1 MAKRFVVPRAEAGGM
16 SAQRIKPVVGTSPI
30 RGEAL
35 PTPAIDTGRS
45 NLSMIPSKD
54 ITDLGDT
61 VSNLLAS
68 ASANDVT
75 LAVQERKMRI
85 NLGNQQVKKDL
96 ITSSDA
102 LFTNLTDI
110 NGNLSEAI
118 GKGHYDA
125 IKIDE
130 VVTKF
135 KEEQIVLHDKKY
147 KDKDSVFYNNTI
159 GDFYVALEAAG
170 VNLEKKLHDFVT
182 NDLTNK
188 TTLYANDLVEELN
201 LNKVDGLTFQD
212 DDQLRTA
219 YGTQSQ
225 KLLNIVIGSQIDSI
239 VINDQK
245 IAATQLESYLN
256 AKLEIHLGSK
266 SIENRLIKSN
276 GETTRFL
283 DYNKIRTNVI
293 KEIDDPNLQLVVE
306 EEINKLETKQD
317 IIIGKTNEGLIKEYI
332 NEKITLPEAREQ
344 AILYNTKSVSD
355 FNNALT
361 TYKKFVNSEG
371 GVDDYKILNVESN
384 KSIRNLVARELVR
397 DVHQPLKLD
406 GEDKAKSILD
416 RYLDSNDQT
425 VGTAT
430 FNYATKVFDGDLG
443 NQKSFYKEFDIAI
456 DAIRKDPVVRSVVT
470 LINNNK
476 KSTKYTKNILS
487 LELHYQQFIT
497 ELETQL
503 LNSIDGIT
511 DTNQRQKVLEK
522 GLNKANPDSIY
533 NKTLSKY
540 QMRREYYEGSTFKSP
555 IKVNEFKGNQTNN
568 ETIMIKARDG
578 QIDLGEG
585 EKGNSNLNKLIEKYE
600 DNKEE
605 LIKFLIKNSPEDY
618 DRTYWLNRTGG

>member
-1 MAKRFVVPRAEAGGM
+1 M
-16 SAQRIKPVVGTSPI
+16 
-30 RGEAL
+30 
-35 PTPAIDTGRS
+35 
-45 NLSMIPSKD
+45 
-54 ITDLGDT
+54 
-61 VSNLLAS
+61 
-68 ASANDVT
+68 
-75 LAVQERKMRI
+75 
-85 NLGNQQVKKDL
+85 
-96 ITSSDA
+96 
-102 LFTNLTDI
+102 
-110 NGNLSEAI
+110 
-118 GKGHYDA
+118 
-125 IKIDE
+125 
-130 VVTKF
+130 
-135 KEEQIVLHDKKY
+135 
-147 KDKDSVFYNNTI
+147 
-159 GDFYVALEAAG
+159 
-170 VNLEKKLHDFVT
+170 
-182 NDLTNK
+182 
-188 TTLYANDLVEELN
+188 YANDLVEELN

-476 KSTKYTKNILS
+476 KSTKYTKNILP

>member
-1 MAKRFVVPRAEAGGM
+1 
-16 SAQRIKPVVGTSPI
+16 
-30 RGEAL
+30 
-35 PTPAIDTGRS
+35 
-45 NLSMIPSKD
+45 
-54 ITDLGDT
+54 
-61 VSNLLAS
+61 
-68 ASANDVT
+68 
-75 LAVQERKMRI
+75 
-85 NLGNQQVKKDL
+85 
-96 ITSSDA
+96 
-102 LFTNLTDI
+102 
-110 NGNLSEAI
+110 
-118 GKGHYDA
+118 
-125 IKIDE
+125 
-130 VVTKF
+130 
-135 KEEQIVLHDKKY
+135 
-147 KDKDSVFYNNTI
+147 
-159 GDFYVALEAAG
+159 
-170 VNLEKKLHDFVT
+170 
-182 NDLTNK
+182 
-188 TTLYANDLVEELN
+188 
-201 LNKVDGLTFQD
+201 
-212 DDQLRTA
+212 
-219 YGTQSQ
+219 
-225 KLLNIVIGSQIDSI
+225 
-239 VINDQK
+239 
-245 IAATQLESYLN
+245 
-256 AKLEIHLGSK
+256 
-266 SIENRLIKSN
+266 
-276 GETTRFL
+276 
-283 DYNKIRTNVI
+283 
-293 KEIDDPNLQLVVE
+293 
-306 EEINKLETKQD
+306 
-317 IIIGKTNEGLIKEYI
+317 
-332 NEKITLPEAREQ
+332 
-344 AILYNTKSVSD
+344 
-355 FNNALT
+355 
-361 TYKKFVNSEG
+361 
-371 GVDDYKILNVESN
+371 
-384 KSIRNLVARELVR
+384 R

-476 KSTKYTKNILS
+476 KSTKYTKNILP

-540 QMRREYYEGSTFKSP
+540 QMRKEYYKGSTFKSP